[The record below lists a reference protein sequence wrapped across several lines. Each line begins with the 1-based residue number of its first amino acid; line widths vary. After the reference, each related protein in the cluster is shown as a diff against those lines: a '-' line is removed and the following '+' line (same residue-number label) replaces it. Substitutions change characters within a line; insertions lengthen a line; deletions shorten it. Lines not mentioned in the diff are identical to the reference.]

1 MVAAAFTPEQ
11 RERLVAVWGRDTLG
25 LSKEQMYAKVV
36 VYKRLEKVWE
46 SVGLSK
52 GGKRGGVWS
61 QANTVL
67 VDDSAV
73 KASAQPF
80 NLVEIST
87 WEGGQDG
94 AKDRELLEV
103 AGYLEKMR
111 RGKWVDVS
119 AWMRMRPFRKG
130 EWGEEVG
137 SWFWGEE
144 AKVDEVDEGKEVLEG
159 VEESGNKKKRM
170 RRKARARALKQEEKK
185 ARAGR
190 GECAGEGELDSEI
203 DMGMGSN
210 EVLDVGVDVGGE
222 VEVDVPVPEEDA
234 KIIETQEDYTPTDVV
249 DDNGEKIVVV
259 PNEPIEVSV
268 PN

>member
-1 MVAAAFTPEQ
+1 PNPILIILDLNGALLHRSRGSKATQSSKRPHPRPYLTQFLNYLFAHFSVMVWSSALPANVASMVAAAFTPEQ
-11 RERLVAVWGRDTLG
+11 RESLVAVWGRDTLG
-25 LSKEQMYAKVV
+25 LSKEQMFTKVV

-52 GGKRGGVWS
+52 GGKCGGVWS

-111 RGKWVDVS
+111 RGGWVDVS

-130 EWGEEVG
+130 
-137 SWFWGEE
+137 
-144 AKVDEVDEGKEVLEG
+144 
-159 VEESGNKKKRM
+159 
-170 RRKARARALKQEEKK
+170 
-185 ARAGR
+185 
-190 GECAGEGELDSEI
+190 
-203 DMGMGSN
+203 
-210 EVLDVGVDVGGE
+210 
-222 VEVDVPVPEEDA
+222 
-234 KIIETQEDYTPTDVV
+234 
-249 DDNGEKIVVV
+249 
-259 PNEPIEVSV
+259 
-268 PN
+268 